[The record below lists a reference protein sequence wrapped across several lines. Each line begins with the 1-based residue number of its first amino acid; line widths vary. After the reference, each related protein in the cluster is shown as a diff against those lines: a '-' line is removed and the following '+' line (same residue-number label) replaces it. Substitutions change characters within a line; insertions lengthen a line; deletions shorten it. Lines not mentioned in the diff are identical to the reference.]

1 MQCGGVAAAGRRA
14 LEVAL
19 LGVLPVLAITVL
31 LIGAAHARPAFDF
44 HGVVWQAG
52 RDVLDGRSPYPPATR
67 EALAIG
73 NRFLY
78 PAPLALLSVPFALLP
93 FAVAAA
99 LFTAILIC
107 AMALAL
113 WLFDVRDWRC
123 YGAAFL
129 ALPVEHDLR
138 LGALTPL
145 LLLAVAA
152 AWRWRDRTGPAAA
165 AVGAAVVAKLFL
177 WPVLVWLVLTGRR
190 RTAVLAV
197 AGGLAACFVGWAV
210 ISFAGLGGYP
220 HLLAVVSDI
229 EQGSGYSPIA
239 AGLALGLGPGA
250 ARLACLVA
258 GLVVL
263 VLAARAGDE
272 RRTLGLAVLAGL
284 ILSPVVWLHYF
295 VLLFAP
301 IALLRPRFSAAWLL
315 PSLLWLS
322 PAEGSDGNPWRLA
335 VGVLALVLAVAVAG
349 GLGRRARSLGWRDGE
364 RGPALPATDA
374 HGRPQRHPRLVLGR
388 GRVPGP

>member
-1 MQCGGVAAAGRRA
+1 MRRAGMAAAGRRA
-14 LEVAL
+14 LEIAL
-19 LGVLPVLAITVL
+19 LGVLPVLATIVL

-52 RDVLDGRSPYPPATR
+52 RDVLHGRSPYPPATR
-67 EALAIG
+67 DALAIG

-78 PAPLALLSVPFALLP
+78 PAPLALLSVPFGLLP

-99 LFTAILIC
+99 IFTAILVG
-107 AMALAL
+107 ATALAL

-123 YGAAFL
+123 YGATL
-129 ALPVEHDLR
+129 LSLPVEHDLR

-190 RTAVLAV
+190 RTAALAV
-197 AGGLAACFVGWAV
+197 AGGLVACLVGWAV
-210 ISFAGLGGYP
+210 IDFAGLRGYP

-229 EQGSGYSPIA
+229 EQGSGYAPVA
-239 AGLALGLGPGA
+239 AGLALGLSSGA
-250 ARLACLVA
+250 SRLVSVAA
-258 GLVVL
+258 GLGIL
-263 VLAARAGDE
+263 VLAARADDE
-272 RRTLGLAVLAGL
+272 RRTLGLAVLAAL

-301 IALLRPRFSAAWLL
+301 IALLRPRFSAVWLV

-335 VGVLALVLAVAVAG
+335 VGLLALVLAVVVAG
-349 GLGRRARSLGWRDGE
+349 GADRPRSLRWRDGE
-364 RGPALPATDA
+364 RGRALPATNP
-374 HGRPQRHPRLVLGR
+374 HGRPQRDARLVLGR
-388 GRVPGP
+388 RRVPGA

>member
-1 MQCGGVAAAGRRA
+1 MAAAGRRA
-14 LEVAL
+14 LEVGV
-19 LGVLPVLAITVL
+19 LGVLPIVATTLL
-31 LIGAAHARPAFDF
+31 LIGAAHAQPAFDF

-67 EALAIG
+67 DALAVG

-93 FAVAAA
+93 FALAAA
-99 LFTAILIC
+99 LFTAILVG
-107 AMALAL
+107 ALVMAL

-165 AVGAAVVAKLFL
+165 AVAAAVVAKLFL
-177 WPVLVWLVLTGRR
+177 WPVLLWLVVTGRR
-190 RTAVLAV
+190 RTAALAV
-197 AGGLAACFVGWAV
+197 AGGLVACLAGWAV
-210 ISFAGLGGYP
+210 IGFAGLREYP

-229 EQGSGYSPIA
+229 EQGSGYSTVA
-239 AGLALGLGPGA
+239 AGLALGLGSGA
-250 ARLACLVA
+250 ARLVCLATGA
-258 GLVVL
+258 G
-263 VLAARAGDE
+263 VLALAWRAGDE

-322 PAEGSDGNPWRLA
+322 PAEGSDGSPARLA
-335 VGVLALVLAVAVAG
+335 VGLMALLLTVAVAG
-349 GLGRRARSLGWRDGE
+349 SLGWRDGE
-364 RGPALPATDA
+364 RGRALPPTDP
-374 HGRPQRHPRLVLGR
+374 HGRPQRHARLVLGR
-388 GRVPGP
+388 R